1 MGAIIL
7 FVQEDIA
14 SELLPYVNLGNAVEN
29 SLIWFQKMFS
39 SFWFIDFI
47 SPGEFNAE
55 MWNSHIQD
63 FCAVFNL
70 KNLIEKTF
78 CFKNLEK
85 PRGIYHIL
93 TNYTKLL

>member
-1 MGAIIL
+1 
-7 FVQEDIA
+7 
-14 SELLPYVNLGNAVEN
+14 
-29 SLIWFQKMFS
+29 MF
-39 SFWFIDFI
+39 DNFI

-93 TNYTKLL
+93 TNYTKLLENSGTFETILPGFHTLTHTVL